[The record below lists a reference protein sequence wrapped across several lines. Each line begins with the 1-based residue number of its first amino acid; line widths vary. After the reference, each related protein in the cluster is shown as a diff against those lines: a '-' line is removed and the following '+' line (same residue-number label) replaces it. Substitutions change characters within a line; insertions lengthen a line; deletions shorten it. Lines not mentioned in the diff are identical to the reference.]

1 MYPGIFILLSIITL
15 FIDNSSNI
23 WYYLSIIGLN
33 ITLILNIVSFPYEYK
48 LNKLILLY
56 KSLFLILISIIIY
69 SWVYYK
75 MWEFIINWNIKDIS
89 YYESLYFSLSMW
101 VNLWYSYILPQNST
115 IIISVIQAF
124 NGYFY
129 LAYIIVLLGFLYTDI
144 MKKIK
149 LWKIKQ

>member
-149 LWKIKQ
+149 LWKKKQ